1 LPFWGIKLHGKP
13 SRVLAILYDSY
24 GIEPEENKNDKK
36 FPENQTLVA
45 IAFEPPDLNPRP
57 LRT

>member
-1 LPFWGIKLHGKP
+1 
-13 SRVLAILYDSY
+13 VLAILYDSY